1 MSSIIPDDEVNYD
14 LDKIKFAIKRAVKF
28 EPEVVCYMS
37 NDIQYIV
44 EMDICLSK
52 NFQAVECATK
62 SSFFKQSEQ
71 SCRQGVPVRYPKL
84 R

>member
-1 MSSIIPDDEVNYD
+1 
-14 LDKIKFAIKRAVKF
+14 
-28 EPEVVCYMS
+28 MS

-52 NFQAVECATK
+52 NFQAVECAAK

-71 SCRQGVPVRYPKL
+71 SCRQGVPVRYPKI